1 MLARVLNAFAREAI
15 HAALGVVVFRGSGVH
30 GEHDVAARLV
40 ARGLARLNDVL
51 QGLFVGLQ
59 VGSETA
65 LVAHAATEASFM
77 QNLLQRVI
85 NLGAP
90 TQALG
95 ERLGANRHNHEF
107 LEVNVVVGMHAAVE
121 NVHHGR
127 RQHMGIR
134 TANVAIQ
141 RQLAR
146 LGSSTCASERSA
158 QNGVRTQVALVRS
171 TVDVD
176 HFGVDSALVASVHA
190 DNGFGNFLIHMG
202 DGLLNALAKVAA
214 LIAVT
219 QFNSLEC
226 ARRCARRNDRAGE
239 RTVVEGNLDLNRGV
253 AAGIENLS
261 AVDVEDDAHEV
272 SSYDERTGTYK
283 PRPNSEIVYH
293 TRKGDAANGVT

>member
-1 MLARVLNAFAREAI
+1 
-15 HAALGVVVFRGSGVH
+15 
-30 GEHDVAARLV
+30 
-40 ARGLARLNDVL
+40 
-51 QGLFVGLQ
+51 
-59 VGSETA
+59 
-65 LVAHAATEASFM
+65 M
-77 QNLLQRVI
+77 QNLFQRVI

-95 ERLGANRHNHEF
+95 ERFGANRHNHEF

-127 RQHMGIR
+127 RQHMGVCA
-134 TANVAIQ
+134 ANVAIQ

-146 LGSSTCASERSA
+146 LGSGTCASERST
-158 QNGVRTQVALVRS
+158 QNGVRAQVALVRS
-171 TVDVD
+171 TVDVN
-176 HFGVDSALVASVHA
+176 HFGIDSALVASVHA
-190 DNGFGNFLIHMG
+190 DNRFSNFLIHMG
-202 DGLLNALAKVAA
+202 DGLLNALAKVAV

-219 QFNSLEC
+219 QLNSLEC
-226 ARRCARRNDRAGE
+226 ASRCARRNDRACE

-272 SSYDERTGTYK
+272 SSYDERTGAYK

-293 TRKGDAANGVT
+293 TRKGNAANGAT

>member
-1 MLARVLNAFAREAI
+1 
-15 HAALGVVVFRGSGVH
+15 
-30 GEHDVAARLV
+30 
-40 ARGLARLNDVL
+40 
-51 QGLFVGLQ
+51 
-59 VGSETA
+59 
-65 LVAHAATEASFM
+65 M
-77 QNLLQRVI
+77 QNLFQRVI

-95 ERLGANRHNHEF
+95 ERLSANRHNHEL

-127 RQHMGIR
+127 RQHMGVCA
-134 TANVAIQ
+134 ANVAIQ

-146 LGSSTCASERSA
+146 LGSGTCASERST
-158 QNGVRTQVALVRS
+158 QNGVRAQVALVRS
-171 TVDVD
+171 TVDVN
-176 HFGVDSALVASVHA
+176 HFGVDSTLVASVHA
-190 DNGFGNFLIHMG
+190 DNRFGNFLIHMG
-202 DGLLNALAKVAA
+202 DGLLNALAKVAV

-219 QFNSLEC
+219 QLNSLEC
-226 ARRCARRNDRAGE
+226 ASRCARRNDRACE

-272 SSYDERTGTYK
+272 SSYDERTGAYK

-293 TRKGDAANGVT
+293 TRKGDAANGAT

>member
-1 MLARVLNAFAREAI
+1 
-15 HAALGVVVFRGSGVH
+15 
-30 GEHDVAARLV
+30 
-40 ARGLARLNDVL
+40 
-51 QGLFVGLQ
+51 
-59 VGSETA
+59 
-65 LVAHAATEASFM
+65 M

-85 NLGAP
+85 NFGAP

-95 ERLGANRHNHEF
+95 KRFSANRHNHEF
-107 LEVNVVVGMHAAVE
+107 LEVNVVVSMHAAVE

-171 TVDVD
+171 TVDVN

-226 ARRCARRNDRAGE
+226 ARRCARRNNRAGE

-272 SSYDERTGTYK
+272 SSYDERTGAYK

-293 TRKGDAANGVT
+293 TRKGDAANGAT

>member
-1 MLARVLNAFAREAI
+1 
-15 HAALGVVVFRGSGVH
+15 
-30 GEHDVAARLV
+30 
-40 ARGLARLNDVL
+40 
-51 QGLFVGLQ
+51 
-59 VGSETA
+59 
-65 LVAHAATEASFM
+65 
-77 QNLLQRVI
+77 
-85 NLGAP
+85 
-90 TQALG
+90 
-95 ERLGANRHNHEF
+95 
-107 LEVNVVVGMHAAVE
+107 MHAAVE

-134 TANVAIQ
+134 AANIAIQ

-146 LGSSTCASERSA
+146 LSSGTCACERSA
-158 QNGVRTQVALVRS
+158 QNSVRTQVALVRG
-171 TVDVD
+171 TVDID

-190 DNGFGNFLIHMG
+190 DNSFGNFLIHMG
-202 DGLLNALAKVAA
+202 YGFLNALAKVAA

-219 QFNSLEC
+219 QLNSLEC

-293 TRKGDAANGVT
+293 TRKGDAANGTT